1 VKLVRELTPA
11 EVDTRLN
18 AIRAWATALPAA
30 NGKSASVGFCWGG
43 GTSFRYALQPGLN
56 AAVVYYGTPP
66 DAPALGGLQAPVL
79 GFYGGDDARVT
90 STVAPT
96 DTAMKAAGKSYE
108 SHVFDGAGHGFLR
121 AQNDRNGANMK
132 ATEEAW
138 PRTLEFIRE
147 RTK

>member
-1 VKLVRELTPA
+1 M
-11 EVDTRLN
+11 
-18 AIRAWATALPAA
+18 
-30 NGKSASVGFCWGG
+30 
-43 GTSFRYALQPGLN
+43 N
-56 AAVVYYGTPP
+56 AAVVYYGTAP
-66 DAPALGGLQAPVL
+66 DAAALGGVQAPVL

-132 ATEEAW
+132 ATEQAW
-138 PRTLEFIRE
+138 PRTLDFIRE
-147 RTK
+147 HTK